1 MPIEVEKVRNSGIL
15 FSMSFM
21 LIGFVAGI
29 FRLFKDNSSFDLT
42 VLAPLY
48 HLHSLFMVFGF
59 LGGLLMT
66 ERIVGSMG
74 IPGAY
79 GTSFSLPM
87 LLASIVGLLLLTV
100 GWLFDNLYI
109 AEAGGI
115 VFALASL
122 LFAIMLLRL
131 GKIAHDYSSFGIM
144 AGGTISLSLSSLISG
159 FRLPVDDYP
168 LILQMLLFPMIF
180 VLGERIELGKF
191 QYFPYK
197 KLANRLVLIVLSA
210 SVSLTFI
217 SSVFWTSNG
226 QLSELLLSS
235 ALACLL
241 IASVVT
247 FAIERKRKQYPVRT
261 SLQAYV
267 DKGILIA
274 YFWLFLGVLLFLLRV
289 SGITGLYDAAIHS
302 IALGFI
308 VTFIFAHGPVIF
320 PTVLERN
327 VNIGRLS
334 FLPIVTLTLS
344 NCLRIFGDMF
354 KLPLP
359 FPAAG
364 IQAASA
370 MVSLSGIIL
379 AMGAI
384 QFAVMMKNIVSTD
397 YGKRLNES

>member
-21 LIGFVAGI
+21 LIGFVTGI
-29 FRLFKDNSSFDLT
+29 FRLFKDNSGFDLT

-66 ERIVGSMG
+66 ERIVGSRG

-79 GTSFSLPM
+79 GTSFSFPM
-87 LLASIVGLLLLTV
+87 LLASTIGLLLLTM
-100 GWLFDNLYI
+100 GWPLHNLFI

-115 VFALASL
+115 LFALSSL
-122 LFAIMLLRL
+122 LFTIMLLRL
-131 GKIAHDYSSFGIM
+131 GRIAHDYSSFGIM
-144 AGGTISLSLSSLISG
+144 AAGTISLGLSSLISG
-159 FRLPVDDYP
+159 LRLPVDDYP

-180 VLGERIELGKF
+180 VLGERVELSKF

-197 KLANRLVLIVLSA
+197 KLANRLVLIVLSV

-241 IASVVT
+241 IASFIT
-247 FAIERKRKQYPVRT
+247 FAIERKRKQYPART

-289 SGITGLYDAAIHS
+289 IGITGLYDAAIHS

-320 PTVLERN
+320 PTVLGRK

-344 NCLRIFGDMF
+344 NCMRVFGDMF

-364 IQAASA
+364 IQAASTI
-370 MVSLSGIIL
+370 VSLSSIIL
-379 AMGAI
+379 AIGAI
-384 QFAVMMKNIVSTD
+384 QFAVMMKNIVSANE
-397 YGKRLNES
+397 GERLNGP

>member
-1 MPIEVEKVRNSGIL
+1 MIL
-15 FSMSFM
+15 
-21 LIGFVAGI
+21 VC
-29 FRLFKDNSSFDLT
+29 R
-42 VLAPLY
+42 
-48 HLHSLFMVFGF
+48 
-59 LGGLLMT
+59 
-66 ERIVGSMG
+66 R
-74 IPGAY
+74 
-79 GTSFSLPM
+79 
-87 LLASIVGLLLLTV
+87 
-100 GWLFDNLYI
+100 
-109 AEAGGI
+109 
-115 VFALASL
+115 
-122 LFAIMLLRL
+122 R
-131 GKIAHDYSSFGIM
+131 
-144 AGGTISLSLSSLISG
+144 
-159 FRLPVDDYP
+159 
-168 LILQMLLFPMIF
+168 
-180 VLGERIELGKF
+180 
-191 QYFPYK
+191 
-197 KLANRLVLIVLSA
+197 
-210 SVSLTFI
+210 
-217 SSVFWTSNG
+217 
-226 QLSELLLSS
+226 
-235 ALACLL
+235 C
-241 IASVVT
+241 
-247 FAIERKRKQYPVRT
+247 
-261 SLQAYV
+261 

-397 YGKRLNES
+397 FGKRLNES